1 VISFFDKIKQFS
13 RIATPRKVVLQ
24 YSAIILLLLMM
35 IPFKV
40 EAHAYSASYTN
51 ITINKEKTEFVFS
64 IDTLSIIELIEDIDK
79 NKNNELEKSEIKDES
94 SHLEELVH
102 DHLSLDLNNRQQEPT
117 LEKIALEK
125 KEGKNFLTYHLEYP
139 PFAAGDTLSLND
151 GLYVNDPKTNYINL
165 ISFSFAGTT
174 GQSILQGKERTW
186 TILLAEAQQEQ
197 TEDGSPQSDENNNQT
212 ELGQEQSDNTPIAKT
227 STSTW
232 FSFFKLGMLHILTG
246 YDHLLFLLA
255 LLLRKQNFKQY
266 AAIITSFTIAH
277 SITISLA
284 VLGII
289 TLPSRF
295 VEAVIAFS
303 IVYVALENIFRK
315 EIRHRWGLTFLFG
328 LIHGLGFANIL
339 KEMIIPKSN
348 LAVALVNFNIG
359 IEVVQLALVLL
370 VLPILNYMFKLKSS
384 ETIIKIGSIIVA
396 ALGAF
401 WLIERL
407 FL

>member
-1 VISFFDKIKQFS
+1 MISNFDKKQQFS
-13 RIATPRKVVLQ
+13 KSHFKPRLLN
-24 YSAIILLLLMM
+24 YFAILAIISMLF
-35 IPFKV
+35 PSSAH
-40 EAHAYSASYTN
+40 AHAYSASYT
-51 ITINKEKTEFVFS
+51 TIKMDQDKTEFIFS
-64 IDTLSIIELIEDIDK
+64 IDSLSIIELIEGIDK
-79 NKNNELEKSEIKDES
+79 NKNNELEKSEIKEEE
-94 SHLEELVH
+94 HELEELVH
-102 DHLSLDLNNRQQEPT
+102 HHLTLDLNNRQQEPS
-117 LEKIALEK
+117 LEEMVLEK
-125 KEGKNFLTYHLEYP
+125 KEDKNFLTYHLTFP
-139 PFAAGDTLSLND
+139 AFAAGDTLSLND
-151 GLYVNDPKTNYINL
+151 GLYVNDQDTNYVNL
-165 ISFSFAGTT
+165 ISFEFAGTT
-174 GQSILQGKERTW
+174 GQAILQGKERTW
-186 TILLAEAQQEQ
+186 TILLAEAQEEQ
-197 TEDGSPQSDENNNQT
+197 LEDGQTAQPEENQPQ
-212 ELGQEQSDNTPIAKT
+212 QEQSEAAPQVET
-227 STSTW
+227 SNSSSW
-232 FSFFKLGMLHILTG
+232 ISFFKLGMLHILTG

-255 LLLRKQNFKQY
+255 LLLRKQTFKQY

-295 VEAVIAFS
+295 VESVIAFS

-339 KEMIIPKSN
+339 REMNIPKSD

-370 VLPILNYMFKLKSS
+370 ILPLLTYMFKLKSS
-384 ETIIKIGSIIVA
+384 KIIIKIGSTIVA

-407 FL
+407 FS

>member
-1 VISFFDKIKQFS
+1 
-13 RIATPRKVVLQ
+13 
-24 YSAIILLLLMM
+24 M
-35 IPFKV
+35 
-40 EAHAYSASYTN
+40 
-51 ITINKEKTEFVFS
+51 
-64 IDTLSIIELIEDIDK
+64 DTK
-79 NKNNELEKSEIKDES
+79 NKNNDVEKSEVERQTEE
-94 SHLEELVH
+94 LEELIH
-102 DHLSLDLNNRQQEPT
+102 HHLSLDSNNITQEPT
-117 LEKIALEK
+117 VEKMELEK
-125 KEGKNFLTYHLEYP
+125 KKDKNFLTFHVRFPAFSPGETIS
-139 PFAAGDTLSLND
+139 FND
-151 GLYVNDPKTNYINL
+151 GLYVNDPNTNYVDF
-165 ISFSFAGTT
+165 ISFDYAGTT
-174 GQSILQGKERTW
+174 GTAVLQGKERTW
-186 TILLAEAQQEQ
+186 TILLTEDQQEQ
-197 TEDGSPQSDENNNQT
+197 STGESTEQHEIET
-212 ELGQEQSDNTPIAKT
+212 EQAEPNPSSTVESTT
-227 STSTW
+227 SSW

-339 KEMIIPKSN
+339 KEMNIPKSN
-348 LAVALVNFNIG
+348 LAIALVNFNIG

-370 VLPILNYMFKLKSS
+370 VLPILNYIFKLKSS
-384 ETIIKIGSIIVA
+384 GTIIKIGSIIVA

>member
-1 VISFFDKIKQFS
+1 VHFTFDKFIHELTFPF
-13 RIATPRKVVLQ
+13 IRKSL
-24 YSAIILLLLMM
+24 YTILLFFLFAYLLF
-35 IPFKV
+35 PTFAH
-40 EAHAYSASYTN
+40 AHAYSASYTN
-51 ITINKEKTEFVFS
+51 FQMSQEKTEMVFS
-64 IDTLSIIELIEDIDK
+64 IDTLSIIELVEGIDK
-79 NKNNELEKSEIKDES
+79 NKNNEVEKSEVENQTEE
-94 SHLEELVH
+94 LEELIH
-102 DHLSLDLNNRQQEPT
+102 HHLSLDSNNITQEPT
-117 LEKIALEK
+117 VEKMELEK
-125 KEGKNFLTYHLEYP
+125 KEDKNFLTFHVRFP
-139 PFAAGDTLSLND
+139 AFSPGDTVSFND
-151 GLYVNDPKTNYINL
+151 GLYVNDPNTNYVDF
-165 ISFSFAGTT
+165 ISFEYAGTT
-174 GQSILQGKERTW
+174 GTAVLQGKERTW
-186 TILLAEAQQEQ
+186 TILLTEDQQEQ
-197 TEDGSPQSDENNNQT
+197 STGDSTEQNETEQT
-212 ELGQEQSDNTPIAKT
+212 EPNPSSTVESTT
-227 STSTW
+227 SSW

-339 KEMIIPKSN
+339 KEMNIPKSN
-348 LAVALVNFNIG
+348 LAIALVNFNIG

-370 VLPILNYMFKLKSS
+370 VLPILNYIFKLKSS
-384 ETIIKIGSIIVA
+384 GTIIKIGSIIVA

>member
-1 VISFFDKIKQFS
+1 MISCFDKKRQ
-13 RIATPRKVVLQ
+13 VLKFHFKPNRLLN
-24 YSAIILLLLMM
+24 YLAILTMILMLFPSSAH
-35 IPFKV
+35 
-40 EAHAYSASYTN
+40 AHAYSASYT
-51 ITINKEKTEFVFS
+51 TIKMDQDKTEFIFS
-64 IDTLSIIELIEDIDK
+64 IDSLSIIELIEGIDK
-79 NKNNELEKSEIKDES
+79 NKNNELEKSEVKEGN
-94 SHLEELVH
+94 HELEELVH
-102 DHLSLDLNNRQQEPT
+102 HHLTLDLNNRQQEPA
-117 LEKIALEK
+117 LEKMVLEK
-125 KEGKNFLTYHLEYP
+125 KEDKNFLSYHLTFP
-139 PFAAGDTLSLND
+139 AFSAGDTLSLND
-151 GLYVNDPKTNYINL
+151 GLYVNDPDTNYVNL
-165 ISFSFAGTT
+165 ISFEFAGTT
-174 GQSILQGKERTW
+174 GQAILQGKERTW
-186 TILLAEAQQEQ
+186 TILLAEAQEEQ
-197 TEDGSPQSDENNNQT
+197 LEDGQTAQPEENQPQ
-212 ELGQEQSDNTPIAKT
+212 QEQSEATPQVET
-227 STSTW
+227 SNSSSW

-255 LLLRKQNFKQY
+255 LLLRKQTFKQY

-295 VEAVIAFS
+295 VESIIAFS

-339 KEMIIPKSN
+339 REMNIPKSD

-370 VLPILNYMFKLKSS
+370 VLPLLTYMFKLKSS
-384 ETIIKIGSIIVA
+384 KIIIKIGSTIVA

-407 FL
+407 FS

>member
-1 VISFFDKIKQFS
+1 MIPFFDKNRQFS
-13 RIATPRKVVLQ
+13 RNTFKMHSFTYFLA
-24 YSAIILLLLMM
+24 LLLFTWTLAPS
-35 IPFKV
+35 ITQ
-40 EAHAYSASYTN
+40 AHAYSASYT
-51 ITINKEKTEFVFS
+51 TIKINSEETIFTFS

-79 NKNNELEKSEIKDES
+79 NKNNDVEKSEMEEES
-94 SHLEELVH
+94 HHLEELVH
-102 DHLSLDLNNRQQEPT
+102 DHTTLDVNNRQQEPT
-117 LEKIALEK
+117 LEKMVLEK
-125 KEGKNFLTYHLEYP
+125 KEDKNFLTFHLRYP
-139 PFAAGDTLSLND
+139 AFSAGDTLSFND
-151 GLYVNDPKTNYINL
+151 GLYVNDPNTNYINL
-165 ISFSFAGTT
+165 ISYEFAGTT
-174 GQSILQGKERTW
+174 SQAILQGKERTW
-186 TILLAEAQQEQ
+186 TILLTESQEEQSLDGQTPPTNESQEQ
-197 TEDGSPQSDENNNQT
+197 PEVAPTEE
-212 ELGQEQSDNTPIAKT
+212 T
-227 STSTW
+227 SNSSW

-255 LLLRKQNFKQY
+255 LLLRKQTFKQY

-315 EIRHRWGLTFLFG
+315 EIKHRWGLTFLFG

-339 KEMIIPKSN
+339 KEMNIPKAD

-370 VLPILNYMFKLKSS
+370 VLPLLTYMFKLKTSG
-384 ETIIKIGSIIVA
+384 TIIKVGSIIVA

-401 WLIERL
+401 WLFERL
-407 FL
+407 LL